1 MFVSWEH
8 ITMNRLAGKV
18 AIVTGGAS
26 GLGESSASL
35 MVREGAQVVITDINV
50 EAGEA
55 LVKEL
60 GPKAFFMRHD
70 VSKESE
76 WIEVI
81 ADTEKKFGRLDVLVN
96 NAGVVV
102 MADVEHTTEEQW
114 RFAHA
119 VGTDGTF
126 YGCKHAIG
134 AMRRAG
140 GGSIINMSSLAGI
153 RGYPAIFAYSAS
165 KGAIAAMSRS
175 VAVYCAQERL
185 RIRCNSIH
193 PGIIRTPL
201 VEAFQQSM
209 REAAGTEE
217 LPFDK
222 ASQGRPDD
230 VGWMVVYLASDESK
244 HVNGTEMVIDNSAS
258 VTEGF
263 VPA

>member
-1 MFVSWEH
+1 MD
-8 ITMNRLAGKV
+8 RLTGKV

-26 GLGESSASL
+26 GLGKESATL
-35 MVREGAQVVITDINV
+35 MVQEGARVVITDINS
-50 EAGEA
+50 EAGTA
-55 LVKEL
+55 LAEEL
-60 GPKAFFMRHD
+60 GPNAVFVHHD
-70 VSKESE
+70 VSKEGE
-76 WIEVI
+76 WVKVI
-81 ADTEKKFGRLDVLVN
+81 ADTEKRFGRLDVLVN

-102 MADVEHTTEEQW
+102 LADVENTTEEQW
-114 RFAHA
+114 RFAHS

-126 YGCKHAIG
+126 YGCKHAIA

-165 KGAIAAMSRS
+165 KGAIAAMSKS
-175 VAVYCAQERL
+175 VAVYCAQQKL

-201 VEAFQQSM
+201 VEAFQKNM
-209 REAAGTEE
+209 REAMGAEE

-244 HVNGTEMVIDNSAS
+244 HVNGAEMVIDNSAS

>member
-1 MFVSWEH
+1 
-8 ITMNRLAGKV
+8 MNRLTGKV
-18 AIVTGGAS
+18 VIVTGGAS
-26 GLGESSASL
+26 GLGKASATL
-35 MVREGAQVVITDINV
+35 MVAEGARVVITDVNV
-50 EAGEA
+50 QAGTA
-55 LVKEL
+55 LAAEL
-60 GPKAFFMRHD
+60 GPNAHFIAQD
-70 VSKESE
+70 VSQENGWRE
-76 WIEVI
+76 LI
-81 ADTEKKFGRLDVLVN
+81 AATEQKFGRLDVLVN

-102 MADVEHTTEEQW
+102 LANVEQTTEEQW
-114 RFAHA
+114 RLVHS

-126 YGCKHAIG
+126 YGCKHAIP

-140 GGSIINMSSLAGI
+140 AGSIINLSSLAGI
-153 RGYPAIFAYSAS
+153 RGYPDIFAYSAS
-165 KGAIAAMSRS
+165 KGAISAMSKS
-175 VAVYCAQERL
+175 VAVYCAQNKL

-209 REAAGTEE
+209 REAAGEQE

-230 VGWMVVYLASDESK
+230 VAWMVVYLASDESK